1 MISSE
6 PPETRGFLDHD
17 LVIDKSKRIYVV
29 VGNTH
34 PNGLIIAYL
43 KYVLSKK
50 PTLWGRKNTY
60 YERVL
65 REYSVEE
72 VLRVALEAGTQFYD
86 PTLGVTV
93 PAVKTSEVREWL
105 KPEEKLR
112 ELRKHVNDH
121 IELVGV
127 EISDTVSSLTGLSP
141 NSMGITGSVLAGI
154 HGPHSDVDVVVYG
167 CREALEFV
175 HASLE
180 IGRLPKE
187 KVVSKVLENSRVLGI
202 EPEIYVKIVPPYKF
216 TCFRGVPITFTF
228 VDRRSYRYGEL
239 VLRPVKPVSLVAE
252 LAGGEDCEPLFYP
265 SRAQVVRV
273 LEGPK
278 IKGVISY
285 EAEYNYLLYK
295 GGLLKISGML
305 EESIPGG
312 EYYVVVGGREIKGYV
327 LPYKA

>member
-6 PPETRGFLDHD
+6 PSETRGFLDHD
-17 LVIDKSKRIYVV
+17 LIIDKDRRIYVV
-29 VGNTH
+29 IGNTH

-43 KYVLSKK
+43 KYVPSKK

-60 YERVL
+60 YDRVL
-65 REYSVEE
+65 KKYSVEE
-72 VLRVALEAGTQFYD
+72 VLRVALEVGTQFHD

-93 PAVKTSEVREWL
+93 PVVKASEVKEWL

-121 IELVGV
+121 IELVSV
-127 EISDTVSSLTGLSP
+127 EISDIIGSLTGLNP
-141 NSMGITGSVLAGI
+141 DSMGITGSVLAGI
-154 HGPHSDVDVVVYG
+154 HGLHSDVDVVIYG

-180 IGRLPKE
+180 VGKLPKE
-187 KVVSKVLENSRVLGI
+187 KIASKVLENSRILGI
-202 EPEIYVKIVPPYKF
+202 EPEVYVKIIPSYKF
-216 TCFRGVPITFTF
+216 VCFKGVPITFTF

-239 VLRPVKPVSLVAE
+239 VLRPIKPVSLVAE
-252 LAGGEDCEPLFYP
+252 LVGGNCESLFYP
-265 SRAQVVRV
+265 SRTQVARV

-278 IKGVISY
+278 IKEVINY

-295 GGLLKISGML
+295 GGLLRVSGML
-305 EESIPGG
+305 EESILDG
-312 EYYVVVGGREIKGYV
+312 EYYVIVGGREIKGYV
-327 LPYKA
+327 LPYET